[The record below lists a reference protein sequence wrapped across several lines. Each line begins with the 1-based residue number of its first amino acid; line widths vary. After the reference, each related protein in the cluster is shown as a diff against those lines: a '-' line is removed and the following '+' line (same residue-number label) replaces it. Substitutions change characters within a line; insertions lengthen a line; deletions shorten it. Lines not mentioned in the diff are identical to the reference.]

1 MIGFFIAAVVL
12 LVTVLALVL
21 YPLIRQRDPAAEDR
35 RGDVVT
41 LSRARLEE
49 LKERKDSGEI
59 TDAEYEEQ
67 VRDLETQLADD
78 LHSQSPSSAAA
89 ERGSGRWLTLTVL
102 VFIPVMSGLLYLT
115 LGQPRALFP
124 GAETAAATASSPH
137 NVTPADVEG
146 MVAQLDA
153 RLQKNPN
160 DADGWFMLGR
170 SYMVLKRYQ
179 KAADAFHKLR
189 ELVGDEPEVLVR
201 EATALA
207 MVKGGDLSGEPTRLV
222 KRALDKQP
230 NDAQALWMAAT
241 AAYQAQD
248 YKTALTYYQRVE
260 PLLDG
265 KPLDQVKNMLQDLA
279 AKGYGK
285 GPATGSGTATA
296 SSGQSSAPVPAS
308 NAANAKGTSL
318 KVSVDLAP
326 SLKDKAEAQ
335 ASVFIF
341 AKAVSGPPMPLAV
354 VRKTVADLPITVT
367 LDDSEAM
374 MPQLR
379 LSGFPQVTVGARISS
394 SGQPIAQPGD
404 LEGQTGPISTGKS
417 QDVKV
422 TIDHVVPGGG

>member
-12 LVTVLALVL
+12 LVSVLALVL

-49 LKERKDSGEI
+49 LTERKDSGEI

-78 LHSQSPSSAAA
+78 LHSQSPASAAA

-115 LGQPRALFP
+115 LGQPRALIP
-124 GAETAAATASSPH
+124 GAETQASASGSQ

-146 MVAQLDA
+146 MVARLDA
-153 RLQKNPN
+153 RLKKNPN

-207 MVKGGDLSGEPTRLV
+207 MVKGGDLSGEPTLLV

-248 YKTALTYYQRVE
+248 YKSALTYYQRVE

-265 KPLDQVKNMLQDLA
+265 KPLEQVKNMLQDLA

-285 GPATGSGTATA
+285 GPATGSGTA
-296 SSGQSSAPVPAS
+296 SSGQGSAPVAAS

-326 SLKDKAEAQ
+326 SLKDKAGAQ